1 MGKIK
6 GKNVKPIEKRWLTSA
21 EAMEYIGVGK
31 NVLANIRQSVEI
43 AISRIGNK
51 YLYSLKS
58 IEEYIE
64 KNRIV

>member
-6 GKNVKPIEKRWLTSA
+6 DKNVKPIEKRWLTSA

-31 NVLANIRQSVEI
+31 NVLANIRQSGEI
-43 AISRIGNK
+43 AVSRVGNK
-51 YLYSLKS
+51 YLHSLKS

>member
-31 NVLANIRQSVEI
+31 NVLANIRQSGEI